1 MRLSL
6 TDSHERPTVSSCYFV
21 TILTNTTDN
30 NKLIETM
37 KIKILESNWTFYIL
51 LFLLFFVFFFQI
63 HPLVPFNS
71 DDWINMGMARRAY
84 PSFAFWNP
92 TKVFPECFEPFVASF
107 AAFFVTPLIGD
118 YLNAMTITNAAVVS
132 LFIIIYLY
140 SFQKLLE
147 HKFTIRKLSV
157 FSIVLLFAILHFVIL
172 KTEEANNE
180 YLLYSHD
187 CNCYYHYTIPNL
199 LCASLVMW
207 LMRCNINTIRNRL
220 SIGILC
226 FVSYLAL
233 CSNLYS
239 TIILTAYLGSVLL
252 IDVFQANHKE
262 PRWIV
267 TFVKHHWY
275 SLLII
280 LLWFIV
286 QLIEVNG
293 RRATSYGHLD
303 QPLLQ
308 EVELT
313 FNSFL
318 SIRYNIKFILFILFI
333 TLGTICVYFVN
344 EKKRLSL
351 IGKTPF
357 VFFCSLIISITY
369 LILLS
374 SRVSSRYIL
383 RGDVI
388 FGYSFFLLLPIAFC
402 ICYLCEKI
410 KYFKIAIPCFIVFAL
425 FELNSHNNVFKD
437 IQFEYGLN
445 AQSCLTLDKYII
457 NRVCEADAQSK
468 DTVIIQVP
476 KFNDDDNWPL
486 SIDLSKSVGTT
497 LYKHNI
503 TRRNITTLYEISE

>member
-1 MRLSL
+1 MR
-6 TDSHERPTVSSCYFV
+6 
-21 TILTNTTDN
+21 
-30 NKLIETM
+30 
-37 KIKILESNWTFYIL
+37 IKIFELNWTFYLL
-51 LFLLFFVFFFQI
+51 LFLLFFVFFSQI
-63 HPLVPFNS
+63 HPLVPFDS

-118 YLNAMTITNAAVVS
+118 YLNAMIFTNAAVVS
-132 LFIIIYLY
+132 LFIIIYLF
-140 SFQKLLE
+140 SFQRLIE
-147 HKFTIRKLSV
+147 HKFKIPKLGV
-157 FSIVLLFAILHFVIL
+157 FSIVLLFAILHFLIL
-172 KTEEANNE
+172 KTEKANNE
-180 YLLYSHD
+180 YLWYSHD

-207 LMRCNINTIRNRL
+207 LMWNSINSIRNRL
-220 SIGILC
+220 TIGIIGL
-226 FVSYLAL
+226 VSYLAL

-252 IDVFQANHKE
+252 IDVIQADHKE
-262 PRWIV
+262 PKWII
-267 TFVKHHWY
+267 TFVKRHWY
-275 SLLII
+275 PLLII
-280 LLWFIV
+280 LLWFII

-293 RRATSYGHLD
+293 RRATSYGHMD
-303 QPLLQ
+303 RPLLQ

-313 FNSFL
+313 FNYFL
-318 SIRYNIKFILFILFI
+318 SISYNIKFIFFIIFTI
-333 TLGTICVYFVN
+333 IGTIGIYFVS
-344 EKKRLSL
+344 EKKQLAL

-357 VFFCSLIISITY
+357 VLLCSLVLSTTY

-374 SRVSSRYIL
+374 SRVVSTYIL

-388 FGYSFFLLLPIAFC
+388 FAYVFFFLLSIAFC
-402 ICYLCEKI
+402 ICYLGVKV
-410 KYFKIAIPCFIVFAL
+410 KYFKIAIPVLIVCAL
-425 FELNSHNNVFKD
+425 FELYSHNNVFKD
-437 IQFEYGLN
+437 IQFEYGMN
-445 AQSCLTLDKYII
+445 AQSCINLDKYII
-457 NRVCEADAQSK
+457 KRVCEADAQNK

-486 SIDLSKSVGTT
+486 SLELSKSVGTT

>member
-1 MRLSL
+1 MDETR
-6 TDSHERPTVSSCYFV
+6 HNE
-21 TILTNTTDN
+21 
-30 NKLIETM
+30 LIETM
-37 KIKILESNWTFYIL
+37 RIKIFESNWTFYIL
-51 LFLLFFVFFFQI
+51 LFLLFFVFFSQI

-118 YLNAMTITNAAVVS
+118 YLNAMIFTNAAVVS
-132 LFIIIYLY
+132 LFIIIYLF
-140 SFQKLLE
+140 SFQRLIE
-147 HKFTIRKLSV
+147 HKFKIPKLGV
-157 FSIVLLFAILHFVIL
+157 FSIVLLFAILHFLIL

-180 YLLYSHD
+180 YLWYSHD

-207 LMRCNINTIRNRL
+207 LMRKNINIIRNRL

-252 IDVFQANHKE
+252 IDIFQTDFKG
-262 PRWIV
+262 PRWLV
-267 TFVKHHWY
+267 PFVKRHWY
-275 SLLII
+275 PLLII

-293 RRATSYGHLD
+293 RRATSYGHFD
-303 QPLLQ
+303 RPLLQ

-313 FNSFL
+313 FNYFL
-318 SIRYNIKFILFILFI
+318 SIRYNLKFALLIIFVI
-333 TLGTICVYFVN
+333 LGTIGIYFVY
-344 EKKRLSL
+344 EKKRLTH
-351 IGKTPF
+351 IVKTPF
-357 VFFCSLIISITY
+357 VLFCSLILSTIY

-374 SRVSSRYIL
+374 SRVVSSYIL

-388 FGYSFFLLLPIAFC
+388 FAFAFFFLLSIVFC
-402 ICYLCEKI
+402 ICYLSVKL
-410 KYFKIAIPCFIVFAL
+410 KYFTIAIPVLIVFAL
-425 FELNSHNNVFKD
+425 FELNNPNNVFKD

-445 AQSCLTLDKYII
+445 AQSCLQLDKYVI
-457 NRVCEADAQSK
+457 NRVCEADAQGK
-468 DTVIIQVP
+468 DTVFIQVP
-476 KFNDDDNWPL
+476 RFNDDDNWPL

-503 TRRNITTLYEISE
+503 TRRNITTLYEITE

>member
-1 MRLSL
+1 MR
-6 TDSHERPTVSSCYFV
+6 
-21 TILTNTTDN
+21 
-30 NKLIETM
+30 
-37 KIKILESNWTFYIL
+37 IKIFESNWTLYIL
-51 LFLLFFVFFFQI
+51 LFLLFFVFFSQI

-118 YLNAMTITNAAVVS
+118 YLNAMTITNATVVS
-132 LFIIIYLY
+132 LFIIIYLF

-147 HKFTIRKLSV
+147 HKFKISQIGV
-157 FSIVLLFAILHFVIL
+157 FSIVLLFAILHFLIL
-172 KTEEANNE
+172 KTEDANNE
-180 YLLYSHD
+180 YLWYSHD

-207 LMRCNINTIRNRL
+207 LMRSNINRIRSRL

-226 FVSYLAL
+226 FVSYLTL

-252 IDVFQANHKE
+252 IDVFQADHNE

-267 TFVKHHWY
+267 TFVKQHWY
-275 SLLII
+275 PLLIT

-303 QPLLQ
+303 LPLLQ

-313 FNSFL
+313 FNYFL
-318 SIRYNIKFILFILFI
+318 GISYNIKFIFFIILVI
-333 TLGTICVYFVN
+333 IGTIGCYFVY
-344 EKKRLSL
+344 EKKRLAH
-351 IGKTPF
+351 IGKMPF
-357 VFFCSLIISITY
+357 VLFCSLILSATY

-374 SRVSSRYIL
+374 SRVVSTYIL

-388 FGYSFFLLLPIAFC
+388 FAFAFFFLLSIAFC
-402 ICYLCEKI
+402 ICYLSVKI
-410 KYFKIAIPCFIVFAL
+410 KYLTIAIPVLIVFAL
-425 FELNSHNNVFKD
+425 FEFNSPNNVFKD

-445 AQSCLTLDKYII
+445 AQSCLQLDKYVI
-457 NRVCEADAQSK
+457 NRVCEADAQGK
-468 DTVIIQVP
+468 DSVIIQIP
-476 KFNDDDNWPL
+476 RFNDDDNWPL

>member
-1 MRLSL
+1 
-6 TDSHERPTVSSCYFV
+6 
-21 TILTNTTDN
+21 
-30 NKLIETM
+30 M
-37 KIKILESNWTFYIL
+37 KIKIFESNWIFYIL
-51 LFLLFFVFFFQI
+51 LFLLFFVFFSQV

-132 LFIIIYLY
+132 LFIIIYLF
-140 SFQKLLE
+140 SFQRLIE
-147 HKFTIRKLSV
+147 HKFKISKLGV
-157 FSIVLLFAILHFVIL
+157 FSIVLLFAVLHFLIL

-180 YLLYSHD
+180 YLWYSHD

-207 LMRCNINTIRNRL
+207 LMHNNINTIRNRL
-220 SIGILC
+220 SIGILS

-252 IDVFQANHKE
+252 IDVIQADHKE

-267 TFVKHHWY
+267 AFVKHHWY
-275 SLLII
+275 PLLIL

-293 RRATSYGHLD
+293 RRATSYGHMD
-303 QPLLQ
+303 RPLLQ

-313 FNSFL
+313 FNYFL
-318 SIRYNIKFILFILFI
+318 SIRYNIKFILFIVFI
-333 TLGTICVYFVN
+333 YLGTISIYFAY
-344 EKKRLSL
+344 EKKRLTLIDKIPFVLFYSL
-351 IGKTPF
+351 IL
-357 VFFCSLIISITY
+357 SAAY

-374 SRVSSRYIL
+374 SRVASTYIL

-388 FGYSFFLLLPIAFC
+388 FAYIFFFLLSIAFC
-402 ICYLCEKI
+402 TCYLGIKV
-410 KYFKIAIPCFIVFAL
+410 KYFKIAIPVLIVYAL
-425 FELNSHNNVFKD
+425 FKLYSHNNVFKD
-437 IQFEYGLN
+437 IQFEYGMN
-445 AQSCLTLDKYII
+445 AQSCINLDKYII
-457 NRVCEADAQSK
+457 KRVCEADAQNK

-486 SIDLSKSVGTT
+486 SLDLSKSVGTT

>member
-1 MRLSL
+1 MDETR
-6 TDSHERPTVSSCYFV
+6 HNE
-21 TILTNTTDN
+21 
-30 NKLIETM
+30 LIETM
-37 KIKILESNWTFYIL
+37 RIKIFESNWTFYIL
-51 LFLLFFVFFFQI
+51 LFLLFFVFFSQI

-118 YLNAMTITNAAVVS
+118 YLNAMIFTNAAVVS
-132 LFIIIYLY
+132 LFIIIYLF
-140 SFQKLLE
+140 SFQRLIE
-147 HKFTIRKLSV
+147 HKFKIPKLGV
-157 FSIVLLFAILHFVIL
+157 FSIVLLFAILHFLIL

-180 YLLYSHD
+180 YLWYSHD

-207 LMRCNINTIRNRL
+207 LMRKNINIIQNRF
-220 SIGILC
+220 SIGILS

-252 IDVFQANHKE
+252 IDVIQADHKE

-275 SLLII
+275 PFLII
-280 LLWFIV
+280 LIWFIV

-293 RRATSYGHLD
+293 RRATSYGHFD
-303 QPLLQ
+303 RPLLQ

-313 FNSFL
+313 FNYFL
-318 SIRYNIKFILFILFI
+318 SIHYNIKFILFIIFI
-333 TLGTICVYFVN
+333 TIGAIGIYFLY
-344 EKKRLSL
+344 EKKRLAL
-351 IGKTPF
+351 IDKTPF
-357 VFFCSLIISITY
+357 VLFCSLILSTTY

-374 SRVSSRYIL
+374 SRVVSTYIL

-388 FGYSFFLLLPIAFC
+388 FAFAFFFLLSIVFC
-402 ICYLCEKI
+402 ICYLSVKL
-410 KYFKIAIPCFIVFAL
+410 KYFTIAIPVLIVFAL
-425 FELNSHNNVFKD
+425 FELNNPNNVFKD

-445 AQSCLTLDKYII
+445 AQSCLQLDKYVI
-457 NRVCEADAQSK
+457 NRVCEADAQGK
-468 DTVIIQVP
+468 DSVFIQVP
-476 KFNDDDNWPL
+476 RFNDDDNWPL

-503 TRRNITTLYEISE
+503 TRRNITTLYEITE

>member
-1 MRLSL
+1 
-6 TDSHERPTVSSCYFV
+6 
-21 TILTNTTDN
+21 
-30 NKLIETM
+30 M
-37 KIKILESNWTFYIL
+37 KIKIFESNWTLYIL
-51 LFLLFFVFFFQI
+51 LFLLFFIFFSQI

-92 TKVFPECFEPFVASF
+92 TKVFPECFEPLVASF
-107 AAFFVTPLIGD
+107 AAFFITPLIGD
-118 YLNAMTITNAAVVS
+118 YLKALTFTNAAVVS
-132 LFIIIYLY
+132 LFIIIYLF

-147 HKFTIRKLSV
+147 HKFKIGKLGI
-157 FSIVLLFAILHFVIL
+157 FSIVVLFAILHFLIL
-172 KTEEANNE
+172 KTENSNNE
-180 YLLYSHD
+180 YLWYSHD

-207 LMRCNINTIRNRL
+207 LMWNSINTIRNRL
-220 SIGILC
+220 TIGIIG

-252 IDVFQANHKE
+252 IDVIQADHKE
-262 PRWIV
+262 PNWIIA
-267 TFVKHHWY
+267 FVKRHWY
-275 SLLII
+275 PLLII
-280 LLWFIV
+280 LLWFII

-293 RRATSYGHLD
+293 RRATSYGHFD
-303 QPLLQ
+303 RPLLQ

-313 FNSFL
+313 FNYFL
-318 SIRYNIKFILFILFI
+318 GISYNIKFIYFIILVI
-333 TLGTICVYFVN
+333 IGTIGCYFVY
-344 EKKRLSL
+344 EKKRLTHF
-351 IGKTPF
+351 GKTPF
-357 VFFCSLIISITY
+357 VLFCSLILSATY

-374 SRVSSRYIL
+374 SRVVSTYIL

-388 FGYSFFLLLPIAFC
+388 FAFAFFLLLSIALC
-402 ICYLCEKI
+402 ICYLSVKI
-410 KYFKIAIPCFIVFAL
+410 KYLTIAIPVLIVFAF
-425 FELNSHNNVFKD
+425 FELNIPNNVFKD

-445 AQSCLTLDKYII
+445 AQSCLQLDKHVI
-457 NRVCEADAQSK
+457 NRVCEADAHGK
-468 DTVIIQVP
+468 DTVIIQIP
-476 KFNDDDNWPL
+476 RFNDDDNWPL

>member
-1 MRLSL
+1 
-6 TDSHERPTVSSCYFV
+6 
-21 TILTNTTDN
+21 
-30 NKLIETM
+30 M
-37 KIKILESNWTFYIL
+37 KIQIFESNWIFYIL
-51 LFLLFFVFFFQI
+51 LFLLFFVFFSQI

-84 PSFAFWNP
+84 PTFAFWNP

-132 LFIIIYLY
+132 LFIIIYLF
-140 SFQKLLE
+140 SFQRLIE
-147 HKFTIRKLSV
+147 HKFKIPKLGV
-157 FSIVLLFAILHFVIL
+157 FSIVLLFAILHFLIL

-180 YLLYSHD
+180 YLWYSHD

-199 LCASLVMW
+199 LCASLVML
-207 LMRCNINTIRNRL
+207 LMHNNINTIRNRL
-220 SIGILC
+220 SIGILS

-239 TIILTAYLGSVLL
+239 TIILTSYLGSVLL
-252 IDVFQANHKE
+252 IDVIQADHKE

-267 TFVKHHWY
+267 IFVKHHWY
-275 SLLII
+275 PLLIL

-293 RRATSYGHLD
+293 RRATSYGHMD
-303 QPLLQ
+303 RPLLQ

-313 FNSFL
+313 FNYFL
-318 SIRYNIKFILFILFI
+318 SIRYNIKFILFIVFI
-333 TLGTICVYFVN
+333 FLGTLGIYFAY
-344 EKKRLSL
+344 EKKRLIL

-357 VFFCSLIISITY
+357 VLFYSLILSAAY

-374 SRVSSRYIL
+374 SRVASTYIL

-388 FGYSFFLLLPIAFC
+388 FAYAFFLLLLIIFC
-402 ICYLCEKI
+402 ICYLSVKI
-410 KYFKIAIPCFIVFAL
+410 KYFKLVIPVLIVFAF
-425 FELNSHNNVFKD
+425 FELHSQNNVFKD

-445 AQSCLTLDKYII
+445 AQSCLQLDKYII
-457 NRVCEADAQSK
+457 KRVCEADKQGK

-476 KFNDDDNWPL
+476 RFNYDDNWPL
-486 SIDLSKSVGTT
+486 GLDLSKCVGTT

-503 TRRNITTLYEISE
+503 TRRNITTLYEITE